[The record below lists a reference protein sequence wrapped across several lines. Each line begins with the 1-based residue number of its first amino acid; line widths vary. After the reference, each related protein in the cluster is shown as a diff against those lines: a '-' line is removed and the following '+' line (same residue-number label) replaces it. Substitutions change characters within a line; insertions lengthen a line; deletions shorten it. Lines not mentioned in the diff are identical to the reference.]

1 MCERM
6 RVHVLLCLCNDCI
19 TCGVVEICLFDL
31 FRGVINPIGGVKGG
45 RTAPLQCVS
54 VAEGH
59 SKPVLCVDATDELLF
74 TGSKGKNTSLVVR
87 DGAIRRD
94 SRAPV
99 KSQQPLDSR
108 HLQILPS
115 LYKLLYLSAPS
126 LRYLKAARSA
136 RLLQLS
142 AYIQRRSHFKID
154 YFNRALLS
162 SLLPTPVEP
171 SAP

>member
-1 MCERM
+1 MGVLTNTKEAHRKVCVRACVSDCTCMCCVCAM
-6 RVHVLLCLCNDCI
+6 IVSHAVLLKSA
-19 TCGVVEICLFDL
+19 FRP

-74 TGSKGKNTSLVVR
+74 TGSKGKNTSPAVT

-99 KSQQPLDSR
+99 ESQQT
-108 HLQILPS
+108 
-115 LYKLLYLSAPS
+115 
-126 LRYLKAARSA
+126 
-136 RLLQLS
+136 
-142 AYIQRRSHFKID
+142 
-154 YFNRALLS
+154 S
-162 SLLPTPVEP
+162 SNSPFAV
-171 SAP
+171 